1 MKAKKSEDISTKV
14 LTNEKDISALSGQL
28 YLKCDKE
35 DLIKV
40 DKRFQ
45 SFITHDD
52 FDLLLKKLT
61 SYVSIDQIN
70 DLDLKIELL
79 KTELKS

>member
-1 MKAKKSEDISTKV
+1 MKAKKSDDISTKV
-14 LTNEKDISALSGQL
+14 LTNEKEITTLSGQL

-35 DLIKV
+35 DLIKI

-45 SFITHDD
+45 SFITNDD
-52 FDLLLKKLT
+52 FDLLQKKLT